1 MPKLVLRKHLGSLR
15 PADEQS
21 EEWLRKIAN
30 GECIMVEA
38 RKPRNIGHHRKMFA
52 LLNLIC
58 QNTEHFKDPLML
70 LKYIQQITGL
80 HCEIYHSSIHGTQK
94 IPKSIAFYN
103 MDQIEFEPFYNAVVD
118 FIIQDILPVS
128 RDELEN
134 EVLELVA

>member
-38 RKPRNIGHHRKMFA
+38 RKPRNIQHHRKLFA
-52 LLNLIC
+52 LLKLVCDNMDENITPELLLGLI
-58 QNTEHFKDPLML
+58 KLR
-70 LKYIQQITGL
+70 TGYS
-80 HCEIYHSSIHGTQK
+80 EIIRTRKGEVL
-94 IPKSIAFYN
+94 IPKSIAFESL
-103 MDQIEFEPFYNAVVD
+103 DQQGFETFYNAAVH
-118 FIIQDILPVS
+118 FIIQDILPVN

-134 EVLELVA
+134 EVLSMVA